1 MPDTRSGSLSNT
13 MKTILIILTALV
25 LVACANSSGVL
36 SIGPD
41 TFTISTSASPGK
53 GGVPAAKRIAYEEAT
68 DECTKRGRKV
78 FALSEKTS
86 SPTWTEGMASMELN
100 FRCLRPD
107 DPEFQRQR
115 LQSTPDK
122 ILEIRQK

>member
-1 MPDTRSGSLSNT
+1 
-13 MKTILIILTALV
+13 MKTILIILTALA